1 MRRWSA
7 LIAVVLGFACGYG
20 YTHYRAAPLPGST
33 GNTTTVA
40 GDDAERNA
48 ARTSAAARAPRRGT
62 DVDAAAHP
70 LRARAAALPSPA
82 RPPVAASWSPLLDS
96 LRERAENGDAAAANE
111 WLQRDGRCFAM
122 MPLTPDAGAA
132 LPTPG
137 FLRAAFGE
145 RSRLASLDPDVL
157 AAATSGDEAER
168 RQKLGAAQQRLL
180 DECRGYV
187 PQAPQLRY
195 ALAEIA
201 ARLGSDKDF
210 WRFIDEPPFAPGYSR
225 DTEQALDWARRAPA
239 LVYERAVGGDAEA
252 AFALGVAYA
261 IDRARELDGDRSHGL
276 LAAAI
281 TNDPLQAYRWLS
293 LYLRSQPDP
302 DQANRARALLNRMGT
317 ELSEEQR
324 AEAEYWTP

>member
-7 LIAVVLGFACGYG
+7 LLAVVLGLACGYG
-20 YTHYRAAPLPGST
+20 YTRYRATPPTDAARDTPSVTADG
-33 GNTTTVA
+33 A
-40 GDDAERNA
+40 EDDA
-48 ARTSAAARAPRRGT
+48 ARTSAASRAPRRGT
-62 DVDAAAHP
+62 DPDAAAHP
-70 LRARAAALPSPA
+70 LRARAAALPPPA
-82 RPPVAASWSPLLDS
+82 RPPAAASWSPLLDS

-111 WLQRDGRCFAM
+111 WLQRDARCFAM
-122 MPLTPDAGAA
+122 MPLAADAGAA

-137 FLRAAFGE
+137 FLRAAFGS

-157 AAATSGDEAER
+157 AATASDDEAER
-168 RQKLGAAQQRLL
+168 RRRLGAAQQRLL

-187 PQAPQLRY
+187 PQPPQLRY

-252 AFALGVAYA
+252 AYALGVAYA
-261 IDRARELDGDRSHGL
+261 IDRSRELDDDRSHGL

-281 TNDPLQAYRWLS
+281 SNDPLQAYRWLS
-293 LYLRSQPDP
+293 VYLRGQPDP
-302 DQANRARALLNRMGT
+302 EQANRARALLNRIGA
-317 ELSEEQR
+317 ELSAEQR
-324 AEAEYWTP
+324 AEAEHWSP